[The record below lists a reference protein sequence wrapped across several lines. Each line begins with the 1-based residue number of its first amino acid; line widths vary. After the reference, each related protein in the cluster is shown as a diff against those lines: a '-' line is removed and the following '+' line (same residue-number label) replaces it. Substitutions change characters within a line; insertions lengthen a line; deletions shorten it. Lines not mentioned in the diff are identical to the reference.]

1 MATGEPLNWRVPL
14 LIGLVFVAGVWMG
27 REVVRAVR
35 PAPGPPTLRV
45 GDVADGD
52 DADNAGL
59 PLPDGLSD
67 EELRDIDIFR
77 AASRSVVNVSG
88 VELRRSF
95 RLDLFE
101 IPRESGTG
109 FYWDDRGHIVTNYHV
124 IDGSNRLWVTL
135 PDRTR
140 WPAAVVGA
148 APEKDI
154 AVLKLEAGAP
164 HQPGIERGDSGVLR
178 VGRKVLALGNPFG
191 LDQTLTMGVVS
202 ALDREIDS
210 PTGRKIRGVIQT
222 DAAINPG
229 NSGGPLLDSDG
240 RLIGVNTTIVS
251 PSGGSSGIGFAIPI
265 DAIERLVPQL
275 ILHGRLV
282 EPGIEGVEWL
292 SSRRSGR
299 LGVEGVVV
307 YAVEPGSGASRLGIV
322 GLQLDER
329 RRLRL
334 GDVVVAVDG
343 ESTPDLDA
351 LRDRFDLV
359 GVDGNV
365 ELTVQRA
372 GNRRSVTVRLSPVG

>member
-1 MATGEPLNWRVPL
+1 MNWRVPL

>member
-1 MATGEPLNWRVPL
+1 LNWRVPL